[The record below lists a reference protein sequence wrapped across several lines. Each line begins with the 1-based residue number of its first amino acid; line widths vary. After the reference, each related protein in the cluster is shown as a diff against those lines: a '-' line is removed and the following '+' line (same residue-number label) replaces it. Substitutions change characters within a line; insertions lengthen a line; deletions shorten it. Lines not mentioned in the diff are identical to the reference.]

1 MDKDEELLSSPT
13 VTIVEEGESYI
24 NDDEGVPTT
33 TSIAQQECEE
43 SCLAYLYEDTQ
54 EKDAE
59 ENGNSSSD
67 ATTSNPLLLRDSHV
81 KYCKRG
87 LEKLGRGFTALDA
100 SKPWLMYWMIH
111 SISLLNG
118 EITEK
123 MKDRV
128 VDTLEKYQNNDTG
141 GFGGGFF
148 QLSHCAPTYSGI
160 LTLMSIGT
168 KKAYDVINR
177 KKMYQFFL
185 ARKASSGGFSM
196 HDDGENDVRATY
208 TVLAVASILNILT
221 PELVKGTAEWV
232 AQCQTYEGGFGGE
245 PFNEAHGGYT
255 FCGLASLCILKQTNL
270 INMKRLLRWITRRQ
284 MLKEGGYQGRT
295 HKLVD
300 ACYSFWQGSTPA
312 MLYLA
317 TNGKYSTPTV
327 DNNNNNNNDV
337 INNIWNQGDLICDQ
351 LALQKYILLCCQQHD
366 GGLRDKPSKFR
377 DFYHTC
383 YALSG
388 LSIAQNGVGNVSNT
402 SPIVYKNKLDHVD
415 QIQPTHP
422 IYNVRQDK
430 LLKAMEYFLE
440 ISGGTTPSHDVLVND
455 ELE

>member
-1 MDKDEELLSSPT
+1 M
-13 VTIVEEGESYI
+13 
-24 NDDEGVPTT
+24 
-33 TSIAQQECEE
+33 
-43 SCLAYLYEDTQ
+43 
-54 EKDAE
+54 
-59 ENGNSSSD
+59 
-67 ATTSNPLLLRDSHV
+67 
-81 KYCKRG
+81 
-87 LEKLGRGFTALDA
+87 
-100 SKPWLMYWMIH
+100 
-111 SISLLNG
+111 
-118 EITEK
+118 
-123 MKDRV
+123 
-128 VDTLEKYQNNDTG
+128 
-141 GFGGGFF
+141 
-148 QLSHCAPTYSGI
+148 
-160 LTLMSIGT
+160 
-168 KKAYDVINR
+168 
-177 KKMYQFFL
+177 
-185 ARKASSGGFSM
+185 
-196 HDDGENDVRATY
+196 
-208 TVLAVASILNILT
+208 
-221 PELVKGTAEWV
+221 KGTAEWV

-317 TNGKYSTPTV
+317 ANGKYSTPTV

>member
-1 MDKDEELLSSPT
+1 
-13 VTIVEEGESYI
+13 
-24 NDDEGVPTT
+24 
-33 TSIAQQECEE
+33 
-43 SCLAYLYEDTQ
+43 
-54 EKDAE
+54 
-59 ENGNSSSD
+59 
-67 ATTSNPLLLRDSHV
+67 
-81 KYCKRG
+81 
-87 LEKLGRGFTALDA
+87 
-100 SKPWLMYWMIH
+100 
-111 SISLLNG
+111 
-118 EITEK
+118 
-123 MKDRV
+123 
-128 VDTLEKYQNNDTG
+128 
-141 GFGGGFF
+141 
-148 QLSHCAPTYSGI
+148 
-160 LTLMSIGT
+160 
-168 KKAYDVINR
+168 
-177 KKMYQFFL
+177 
-185 ARKASSGGFSM
+185 
-196 HDDGENDVRATY
+196 
-208 TVLAVASILNILT
+208 
-221 PELVKGTAEWV
+221 
-232 AQCQTYEGGFGGE
+232 
-245 PFNEAHGGYT
+245 
-255 FCGLASLCILKQTNL
+255 
-270 INMKRLLRWITRRQ
+270 

-317 TNGKYSTPTV
+317 TNGKYATPTV
-327 DNNNNNNNDV
+327 DNNNNNNDV

-455 ELE
+455 EYE